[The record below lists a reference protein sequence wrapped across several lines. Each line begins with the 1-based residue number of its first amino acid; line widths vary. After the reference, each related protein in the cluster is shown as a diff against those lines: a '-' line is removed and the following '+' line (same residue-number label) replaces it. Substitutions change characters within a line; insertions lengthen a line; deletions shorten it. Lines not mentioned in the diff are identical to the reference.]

1 MLDRCQEYLNKY
13 HPSLRVQGLGHQD
26 AGWWNARDSRFK
38 SLDPIWFCWYIYIS
52 YIMINDLIKKDQGL
66 GVELVKLVKP
76 ENFDEFPTILG
87 IFGEFWAL
95 QALETPSADWRH
107 ATVAWLRRAELFAPP
122 LLPKMRGG
130 KDEKVG
136 ASGGRCGFLEHQL
149 IPVLRCW
156 NHPHMTLYGFALG
169 GWAVT
174 SYATC
179 TLLWQWVMLVTRL
192 YVLKWEHNTPKS
204 FPDDPNW
211 WT

>member
-1 MLDRCQEYLNKY
+1 MPRILEQV
-13 HPSLRVQGLGHQD
+13 PSIFEGARFGPPGCRLMKCKGLQIQVP
-26 AGWWNARDSRFK
+26 WSN
-38 SLDPIWFCWYIYIS
+38 LILLIYIYIS

-130 KDEKVG
+130 KDGKVG

>member
-1 MLDRCQEYLNKY
+1 MQVDEM
-13 HPSLRVQGLGHQD
+13 QGTP
-26 AGWWNARDSRFK
+26 DSSPLIQF
-38 SLDPIWFCWYIYIS
+38 DFVDIYIS

-130 KDEKVG
+130 KDGKVG

-149 IPVLRCW
+149 IPVLRC
-156 NHPHMTLYGFALG
+156 
-169 GWAVT
+169 
-174 SYATC
+174 
-179 TLLWQWVMLVTRL
+179 
-192 YVLKWEHNTPKS
+192 
-204 FPDDPNW
+204 
-211 WT
+211 